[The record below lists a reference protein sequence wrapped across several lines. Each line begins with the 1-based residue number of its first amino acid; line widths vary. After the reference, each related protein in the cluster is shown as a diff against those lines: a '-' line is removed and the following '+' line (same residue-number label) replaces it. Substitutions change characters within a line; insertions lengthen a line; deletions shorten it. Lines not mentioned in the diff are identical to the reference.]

1 MQLVNRSSPL
11 SRNELLELPKT
22 KAVPKHSSPI
32 AIKKFPSN
40 QKMASRQT
48 LNKQVEQVA
57 RVLDNA
63 GSIKTGLSI
72 CETNLQDETLS
83 SNYKIL
89 FTTFKLLLQLQDGNK
104 AEFAEI
110 KNVFENEIYMTGDT
124 NKLIKNVPSDSMTLN
139 WIGKLSLQ
147 LMTYDQ
153 WYKIIEL
160 SNFKNRSLEKLTVSF
175 NDFLGKA
182 SMKNLYQVTSILGNL
197 TKNDPFHGRNFVFW
211 NAVISLTA
219 THLCA
224 RKGGNYENIVVSISP
239 LSWLDIDHVIKKVET
254 FKPFQS
260 DQERIIYCQLCEVK
274 GDAESKKKIVAEI
287 QPQIALQNGN
297 IDLYLKNLIINNC
310 EDAVLLKKFCVKLLE
325 NLNDYDTLL
334 TLINCCFKDL
344 HLSKSETLEII
355 NGNEKFLHSRNF
367 KLGKLE
373 VDLLFNENHAIS
385 KENLQN
391 YLSDFH
397 SKPCCF
403 VDLQKFIKED
413 PSMMNKLEKLLEHEA
428 DEILNLNEQDPVFCY
443 NMFKLFGCK
452 EKYTK
457 NLETYPEYVV
467 DQVCAKFLSA
477 DENSGSSLISECVFS
492 CFKLE
497 KQLEVTPNEYILHL
511 WLVVLYTSLG
521 FLPLAQKH
529 YYESLK
535 IKNVQIDV
543 LDHLIYSRHS
553 SIWPVKD
560 SIMSL
565 PTSVYDSMDNM
576 PRFIDIAFDR
586 KSYSKIKG
594 MFEFY
599 GDLKMSFNRWR
610 KYTDVLIASRLFN
623 DTKLRKEFYNDLQ
636 ELFEFNHNYN
646 VVYQDRTD
654 EKEFVL
660 QFSDNRDFS
669 TLFSSQQSLETLP
682 CFMKYCNLDN
692 PTYIQS
698 VFAKEL
704 MLSGFQENTKK
715 YDNFIN
721 CLLMKNGENQQSN
734 LTKSLT
740 KIEAWSFEL
749 HDLLYFSKDDLSK
762 VVDDIIEKLKA
773 PPSFDLDQQAASG
786 WYYSHYFATI
796 MTTLKT
802 LDSLSKKLPT
812 VLKQLVKS
820 QLQYYRTQFVKS
832 HFDHYMQ
839 EIENIKDLDA
849 GFKQSI
855 QDQVSKLYKTCKS
868 L

>member
-1 MQLVNRSSPL
+1 MS
-11 SRNELLELPKT
+11 
-22 KAVPKHSSPI
+22 
-32 AIKKFPSN
+32 
-40 QKMASRQT
+40 SRQT

-57 RVLDNA
+57 RVLENS

-72 CETNLQDETLS
+72 CDSNLQDETLS

-104 AEFAEI
+104 MEFGEI
-110 KNVFENEIYMTGDT
+110 EKTFNNEIYMAGDT

-175 NDFLGKA
+175 NDFLSKA

-197 TKNDPFHGRNFVFW
+197 TKNDLVHGRNFVFW

-219 THLCA
+219 IHLCA
-224 RKGGNYENIVVSISP
+224 KQNSSCENVLASGAP
-239 LSWLDIDHVIKKVET
+239 LSWLDIDHVISKVEMS
-254 FKPFQS
+254 KPFQS
-260 DQERIIYCQLCEVK
+260 DQERIIYCQLCEMK
-274 GDAESKKKIVAEI
+274 GDADSKKKIVAEI
-287 QPQIALQNGN
+287 QPQIELQNGN
-297 IDLYLKNLIINNC
+297 IDLYLKNLIINHC
-310 EDAVLLKKFCVKLLE
+310 EDSALLKTVCIKLLE
-325 NLNDYDTLL
+325 KLNDYDILL
-334 TLINCCFKDL
+334 KLINCCYKEL
-344 HLSKSETLEII
+344 HMSKNETLDIL
-355 NGNEKFLHSRNF
+355 NSNKKFSQSRNF

-373 VDLLFNENHAIS
+373 VDLLFNANNAVSE
-385 KENLQN
+385 ENLQS
-391 YLSDFH
+391 YLCDFH

-403 VDLQKFIKED
+403 VDLQKFIKKD
-413 PSMMNKLEKLLEHEA
+413 SSLINKLEKILKQEA
-428 DEILNLNEQDPVFCY
+428 NKILNLNENDPVFCY
-443 NMFKLFGCK
+443 NMFKLFGCD

-467 DQVCAKFLSA
+467 DKVCASLILAGESS
-477 DENSGSSLISECVFS
+477 DSSLISECVLS

-529 YYESLK
+529 YCDVLK

-553 SIWPVKD
+553 SVWPVKD
-560 SIMSL
+560 SVISL
-565 PTSVYDSMDNM
+565 PTSVYDSMENM

-610 KYTDVLIASRLFN
+610 KYTDMLIVSRLFN

-636 ELFEFNHNYN
+636 QLFEFNHNYN
-646 VVYQDRTD
+646 TVYQETTD
-654 EKEFVL
+654 ESEIEL
-660 QFSDNRDFS
+660 QFADNRDFN
-669 TLFSSQQSLETLP
+669 TLFSSEQSLEKLP
-682 CFMKYCNLDN
+682 KFMNYCNLN
-692 PTYIQS
+692 KQTYIQS
-698 VFAKEL
+698 VFVKEL
-704 MLSGFQENTKK
+704 MLLGFQENTKK
-715 YDNFIN
+715 YDKFIN
-721 CLLMKNGENQQSN
+721 CLLVKNSQNQPSNITKN
-734 LTKSLT
+734 LTE
-740 KIEAWSFEL
+740 IETWSFEL
-749 HDLLYFSKDDLSK
+749 HSLLHFLKNGNSENFN
-762 VVDDIIEKLKA
+762 DIAEKLQA
-773 PPSFDLDQQAASG
+773 IPEFATGQQSQAG
-786 WYYSHYFATI
+786 WYYSHYLATI

-802 LDSLSKKLPT
+802 LDSLSKKFPNEI
-812 VLKQLVKS
+812 KQLVKS
-820 QLQYYRTQFVKS
+820 QLQYYRTQFVKP
-832 HFDHYMQ
+832 HFDHYTQ
-839 EIENIKDLDA
+839 EIEKIKDIDA
-849 GFKQSI
+849 AFKQSMLE
-855 QDQVSKLYKTCKS
+855 QVLKLSKTCKS